1 MFKTTYI
8 VVISTVLVLSGC
20 GLGGP
25 SDSDSGIDDNS
36 LEGMKPG
43 IWIDGN
49 GCDHWII
56 DDGIE
61 GYMTPRF
68 GKDGKPVCR
77 AGVVPFSTVDF
88 HRSIFGLD
96 QH

>member
-1 MFKTTYI
+1 MSVTKTTTALI
-8 VVISTVLVLSGC
+8 CLLALSACDISGASNV
-20 GLGGP
+20 
-25 SDSDSGIDDNS
+25 DSGIDDDS
-36 LEGMKPG
+36 LEGMQAG

-68 GKDGKPVCR
+68 GSNGKPVCR
-77 AGVVPFSTVDF
+77 DGSVPFSTVNF
-88 HRSIFGLD
+88 NRTFFGLN
-96 QH
+96 